1 MSLYYLLGMAEVYEK
16 GIPPIKKDLFKA
28 SELRKKARLT
38 CEDEENE
45 DDDGQR
51 EEDEDEVVSG

>member
-1 MSLYYLLGMAEVYEK
+1 MAEVYEK